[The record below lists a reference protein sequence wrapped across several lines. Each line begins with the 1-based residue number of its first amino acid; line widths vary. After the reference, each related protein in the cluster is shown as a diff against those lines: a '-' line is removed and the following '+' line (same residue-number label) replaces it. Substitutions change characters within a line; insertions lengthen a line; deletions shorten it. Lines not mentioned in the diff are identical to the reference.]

1 MIKEAPAKSNKV
13 KNLKKPSPLTKETP
27 FRYDE
32 LFFSITDNKSVITYA
47 NDVFIRISR
56 YSSDEIIGRLHKLIR
71 HPDMPRAVF
80 NIFWERLKENK
91 PIASYIKNLSKDGSY
106 YWVMALAFPCKGGY
120 LSIRL
125 KPGSELFKKVQN
137 IYSDT
142 LAHEKEQEEV
152 VDKRRAMNSGTE
164 YLVMRLQKEGFSD
177 YDEFMWNALQT
188 EMRFRENILN
198 ADKPKIENTASTSP
212 LQELETTL
220 SELVLSLEEL
230 KQIHKTLAD
239 NSGYILQLA
248 RSIILLSLN
257 AQIGSAKLGDQHASL
272 SAVAENMGEQSS
284 FGEERL
290 LGMQKTITAFSNLTS
305 TLSFDIMSA
314 KLQVEMT
321 RYFLDEISAD
331 NQLKPDDAI
340 QLLYNA
346 FLPRLSSISDRIGKL
361 PEYLKKLSSD
371 VQGIERFLLVL
382 RFIHITGKIEVA
394 KLSTNSS
401 SFSTTFQ
408 DLLHEVQHAEK
419 RLAKL
424 SDLVYKHQNT
434 ASLYSGFKTRLEKQ
448 AYAQQNLPVG

>member
-1 MIKEAPAKSNKV
+1 MIKGTNEKPQKLKDF
-13 KNLKKPSPLTKETP
+13 KKPKPLAKETP
-27 FRYDE
+27 FRFDE
-32 LFFSITDNKSVITYA
+32 LFFSITDTKSAITYA

-56 YSSDEIIGRLHKLIR
+56 YSSDEIIGQLHKLIR

-125 KPGSELFKKVQN
+125 KPGSKLFKKVQN

-142 LAHEKEQEEV
+142 LVHEKEQEKIT
-152 VDKRRAMNSGTE
+152 DKRSAMKSATE
-164 YLVMRLQKEGFSD
+164 YLEMQLRKEGFSD
-177 YDEFMWNALQT
+177 YNDFMWNALQT
-188 EMRFRENILN
+188 EMRYRENILN
-198 ADKPKIENTASTSP
+198 ADKTKIIKTASVTP

-239 NSGYILQLA
+239 NSGYILKLA

-272 SAVAENMGEQSS
+272 SAVAEKMGEQSS

-290 LGMQKTITAFSNLTS
+290 LGMQKTITALSNLTS
-305 TLSFDIMSA
+305 SLSFDIMSA

-321 RYFLDEISAD
+321 KYFLDEISSD

-340 QLLYNA
+340 QLLYDA

-394 KLSTNSS
+394 KLSTNGS

-408 DLLHEVQHAEK
+408 DLLYEVQHAEK

-424 SDLVYKHQNT
+424 SDLVYEHQNT

-448 AYAQQNLPVG
+448 VYAQQNLTVG